1 MGKLVIEDRPPVP
14 AAKPSAPPPQ
24 LYRRPLKLVGMAL
37 VPKGF
42 VTVTAELD
50 VNGKL
55 VSLKQGQPQTFR
67 EYIAAEC
74 KRILGA
80 LVLQ

>member
-1 MGKLVIEDRPPVP
+1 MAKLVIDDKSTAPPV
-14 AAKPSAPPPQ
+14 AKPTPAPQ
-24 LYRRPLKLVGMAL
+24 LYRRPVKLIGMAL

-42 VTVTAELD
+42 VAVTAELD

-55 VSLKQGQPQTFR
+55 VALKQGQPQTFR
-67 EYIAAEC
+67 EYIAQEC